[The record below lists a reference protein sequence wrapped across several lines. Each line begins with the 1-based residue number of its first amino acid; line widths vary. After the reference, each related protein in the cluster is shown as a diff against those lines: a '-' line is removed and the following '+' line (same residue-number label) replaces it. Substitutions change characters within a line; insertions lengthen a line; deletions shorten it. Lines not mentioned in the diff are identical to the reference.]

1 LRKYLF
7 PGIIHPMASQENIRN
22 FCIIAHIDHGK
33 TTLTDCLLRL
43 TRTVADFEFEERMM
57 DSNPIEKERGI
68 TIKLAPVRMEYT
80 LLPQNAQ
87 QAAEHSNLQHST
99 VGQKYVLNLI
109 DTPGHVDFGYEVS
122 RSLAACE
129 GALLVVDATQ
139 GVQAQTLSTYEKAK
153 DLGLVII
160 PVINK
165 IDLPSA
171 DVERT
176 TLELMEMFNV
186 DEHDILKVSAKSA
199 LNIEELL
206 RAIIERIPAPI
217 GIVDAPA
224 RGLLITSLFDQH
236 KGAIALVRIVD
247 GALRKGDKLEFV
259 RAGISMMPLEIGIY
273 NPIMQKRDDLIT
285 GEVGYI
291 ATGLKDV
298 RSLKVGDTVTKA
310 SDAANV
316 TPLAGYK
323 EPQPMVFL
331 ELYPIDASEFSELQD
346 AMSKLVLRDA
356 ALQYVGT
363 HSEALGSGLR
373 VGFLGIL
380 HAEIV
385 LERLSR
391 EFNLELIATSP
402 SVPYQVQMRTG
413 EEIEIHSPAQLP
425 DPSQILNIKEPVAEI
440 NLFTPER
447 FSGTVLQMVRERR
460 GHLLESRVVGE
471 RIRLDCEVPLSEL
484 ITDFHDK
491 LKSVTSGYASFEYAV
506 KGFMD
511 VDAVKVDVLLNQEV
525 VEALSFMCVRENAES
540 EGRKIVTKLKEILPR
555 QMFEV
560 PVQAAIGGKVVAR
573 ETIKAFRKD
582 VTQHL
587 YGGDV
592 TRRKK
597 LLSKQA
603 KGKKKMKQM
612 GRVEV
617 DQDTFLK
624 LLRRD

>member
-1 LRKYLF
+1 
-7 PGIIHPMASQENIRN
+7 MVSQENIRN

-43 TRTVADFEFEERMM
+43 THTVSEHQMEERIM

-68 TIKLAPVRMEYT
+68 TIKLAPVRMNYKGYT
-80 LLPQNAQ
+80 
-87 QAAEHSNLQHST
+87 
-99 VGQKYVLNLI
+99 LNLI

-139 GVQAQTLSTYEKAK
+139 GIQAQTLSTFEKAK
-153 DLGLVII
+153 DMGLVII

-176 TLELMEMFNV
+176 TLELMELFNIN
-186 DEHDILKVSAKSA
+186 EEEIIKVSAKSG
-199 LNIEELL
+199 LNIEALL
-206 RAIIERIPAPI
+206 SAVIERVPAPR
-217 GIVDAPA
+217 GVLEAPTRA
-224 RGLLITSLFDQH
+224 LLITSLFDQH
-236 KGAIALVRIVD
+236 KGAIALIRMVD
-247 GALRKGDKLEFV
+247 GSIKKGERLQFYSAKESCV
-259 RAGISMMPLEIGIY
+259 PIEIGVY
-273 NPIMQKRDDLIT
+273 EPTMLKRDELSA

-298 RSLKVGDTVTKA
+298 RALKVGDTITRA
-310 SDAANV
+310 SQAEQI

-323 EPQPMVFL
+323 EPQPMVYL
-331 ELYPIDASEFSELQD
+331 ELYPVDASDFTELQD

-363 HSEALGSGLR
+363 YSEALGSGLR

-391 EFNLELIATSP
+391 EFDLELIATSP
-402 SVPYQVQMRTG
+402 SVPYIVAMRTG

-425 DPSQILNIKEPVAEI
+425 DPSQILEIREPMAIVH
-440 NLFTPER
+440 LFTPER
-447 FSGTVLQMVRERR
+447 FSGTVLQICRERR
-460 GHLLESRVVGE
+460 GLLLESRVVGE
-471 RIRLDCEVPLSEL
+471 RIRLDCEIPLSEL

-491 LKSVTSGYASFEYAV
+491 LKSITSGYASFEYSL
-506 KGFMD
+506 KGFTT

-525 VEALSFMCVRENAES
+525 VSALSFMCVRENAES

-597 LLSKQA
+597 LLAKQA

>member
-1 LRKYLF
+1 
-7 PGIIHPMASQENIRN
+7 MSSQENIRN

-33 TTLTDCLLRL
+33 TTLTDCLLRM
-43 TRTVADFEFEERMM
+43 TCTVTDFQFEERMM

-80 LLPQNAQ
+80 LPETAVASENAIP
-87 QAAEHSNLQHST
+87 
-99 VGQKYVLNLI
+99 GQSYILNLI

-176 TLELMEMFNV
+176 TLELMELFNIN
-186 DEHDILKVSAKSA
+186 EEEILKVSAKSA

-206 RAIIERIPAPI
+206 DAVIKRVPHPI
-217 GIVDAPA
+217 GQTDAPA

-236 KGAIALVRIVD
+236 RGAIALVRMVD
-247 GALRKGDKLEFV
+247 GSLRKGEKLEFIQ
-259 RAGISMMPLEIGIY
+259 AGESMVPLEIGIY
-273 NPIMQKRDDLIT
+273 NPTMQKRENLET

-291 ATGLKDV
+291 ATGMKDV
-298 RSLKVGDTVTKA
+298 RKLKVGDTITKA
-310 SDAANV
+310 SEVDNV
-316 TPLAGYK
+316 TPLPGYK

-331 ELYPIDASEFSELQD
+331 ELYPVDASEFSELQD

-391 EFNLELIATSP
+391 EFNMELIATSP
-402 SVPYQVQMRTG
+402 SVPYKVSLRTG

-425 DPSQILNIKEPVAEI
+425 DPSQIMTIHEPMALI

-447 FSGTVLQMVRERR
+447 FSGVVLQMVRERR
-460 GHLLESRVVGE
+460 GHLLESKVVGE

-491 LKSVTSGYASFEYAV
+491 LKSLTSGYASFEYTV
-506 KGFMD
+506 KGFVE
-511 VDAVKVDVLLNQEV
+511 VDAVKVDVLLNGEIV
-525 VEALSFMCVRENAES
+525 TALSFMCVRDNAEV
-540 EGRKIVTKLKEILPR
+540 EGRKIAAKLKEILPR

-560 PVQAAIGGKVVAR
+560 PIQAAIGGKVVAR

-603 KGKKKMKQM
+603 KGKKKMRQM

>member
-1 LRKYLF
+1 
-7 PGIIHPMASQENIRN
+7 MSSQENIRN

-43 TRTVADFEFEERMM
+43 TRTVADFQFEERMM

-80 LLPQNAQ
+80 LPLQT
-87 QAAEHSNLQHST
+87 AAENIAEPNLQHSNH
-99 VGQKYVLNLI
+99 GQKYTLNLI

-176 TLELMEMFNV
+176 TLELMELFNI
-186 DEHDILKVSAKSA
+186 DEEEILKVSAKSA
-199 LNIEELL
+199 LNIAELL
-206 RAIIERIPAPI
+206 RAIIERIPAPV
-217 GIVDAPA
+217 GDTDAPA

-236 KGAIALVRIVD
+236 KGAIALVRVVD
-247 GALRKGDKLEFV
+247 GSLRKGDKLEFI
-259 RAGISMMPLEIGIY
+259 RAGESMVPLEIGIY
-273 NPIMQKRDDLIT
+273 NPTMQKRDNLET

-298 RSLKVGDTVTKA
+298 RALKVGDTITKA
-310 SDAANV
+310 SDV
-316 TPLAGYK
+316 EKVIPLPGYK

-346 AMSKLVLRDA
+346 AMSKLTLRDA

-385 LERLSR
+385 LERLNR

-402 SVPYQVQMRTG
+402 SVPYQVTLRTG
-413 EEIEIHSPAQLP
+413 EELEIHSPAQLP
-425 DPSQILNIKEPVAEI
+425 DPSQILGIKEPVAVI

-460 GHLLESRVVGE
+460 GHLLESKVVSE

-491 LKSVTSGYASFEYAV
+491 LKSLTSGYASFEYTV

-511 VDAVKVDVLLNQEV
+511 VDAVKVDVLLNQEI
-525 VEALSFMCVRENAES
+525 VEALSFMCVRENAEI

>member
-1 LRKYLF
+1 
-7 PGIIHPMASQENIRN
+7 MSSQENIRN

-43 TRTVADFEFEERMM
+43 THTVAEHQMEERMM

-68 TIKLAPVRMEYT
+68 TIKLAPVRMEY
-80 LLPQNAQ
+80 PVV
-87 QAAEHSNLQHST
+87 QADGTSQT
-99 VGQKYVLNLI
+99 YTLNLI

-129 GALLVVDATQ
+129 GALLVVDASQ
-139 GVQAQTLSTYEKAK
+139 GIQAQTLSTYEKAK

-176 TLELMEMFNV
+176 TLELMELFNIN
-186 DEHDILKVSAKSA
+186 EEDILKVSAKSA
-199 LNIEELL
+199 VNIEELL
-206 RAIIERIPAPI
+206 HAIITRIPAPT
-217 GIVDAPA
+217 GQLDAPTRA
-224 RGLLITSLFDQH
+224 LLITSLFDQH
-236 KGAIALVRIVD
+236 KGAIALIRMVD
-247 GALRKGDKLEFV
+247 GSLKKSDRLEFLSAKESCV
-259 RAGISMMPLEIGIY
+259 PIEIGVY
-273 NPIMQKRDDLIT
+273 EPTMKVRTQLQA

-298 RSLKVGDTVTKA
+298 RALKVGDTITRVA
-310 SDAANV
+310 DADKV
-316 TPLAGYK
+316 ELLPGYK
-323 EPQPMVFL
+323 EPQPMVYL
-331 ELYPIDASEFSELQD
+331 ELYPVDASEFSELQD

-391 EFNLELIATSP
+391 EFDLELIATSP
-402 SVPYQVQMRTG
+402 SVPYIVALRTG
-413 EEIEIHSPAQLP
+413 DEIEIHSPAQLP
-425 DPSQILNIKEPVAEI
+425 DPSQILHIREPVALVH
-440 NLFTPER
+440 LFTPER
-447 FSGTVLQMVRERR
+447 FSGTILQICRERR
-460 GHLLESRVVGE
+460 GKLLESHVVGE
-471 RIRLDCEVPLSEL
+471 RIRLDCEIPLAEL

-491 LKSVTSGYASFEYAV
+491 LKSITSGYASFEYTV
-506 KGFMD
+506 KGFAE

-525 VEALSFMCVRENAES
+525 VSALSFMCVRENAEI
-540 EGRKIVTKLKEILPR
+540 EGRKIVTKLKEVLPR